1 MGVLRDHRLQMQN
14 HKKFTS
20 CHGNARPDNTWIRI
34 IKHQHKK
41 TKTKVQETDLGPPT
55 SKTPKKTN
63 SKSWSMIIIDC
74 WNINPGGIKL
84 CKQKE
89 ISHFFIYRFLEF
101 TQSLQLL
108 FVWLKKE

>member
-1 MGVLRDHRLQMQN
+1 MICGILRCLRDYKNETQYVGVLRDHRLQMQN

-55 SKTPKKTN
+55 SKTAKVGP
-63 SKSWSMIIIDC
+63 
-74 WNINPGGIKL
+74 
-84 CKQKE
+84 
-89 ISHFFIYRFLEF
+89 
-101 TQSLQLL
+101 
-108 FVWLKKE
+108 